1 MLDESSGK
9 LAGDRPEPGPPRPSP
24 PRDCDARPGPAEAPR
39 DSESKSPASAGLFRE
54 SASKKHAFAISRMR
68 RASPPPRRLYPQF
81 ARLLILATSLPSLVF
96 GAAMI
101 WQQNRDERQ
110 AVSGKAAAV
119 AATLTHELDESILA
133 QMASLHVLAGAG
145 ERHDLDWSV
154 ELGQLQ
160 QRYPTMLTLIA
171 TDERGVIVGGAP
183 LQRAAKAIGNS
194 VADRDYFRIPARDG
208 LDYVSNAFIGR
219 GIGTDPLVVLSVPW
233 HRADGF
239 AGVIEASLDPARLY
253 GDVGHGDYQT
263 VLVDREGRVIHA
275 SAAMGLG
282 FLQRAADSHFAA
294 ALAPHVD
301 NAVRSGLAAMPDGD
315 TAIVAHSATADGWD
329 LYVVVPEAQVRDGIR
344 SQAWFM
350 AQLLLLALLGA
361 VLVFSWYARLL
372 GAASSVLLQRLRGLA
387 SGRVPA
393 DLAQRERE
401 HMPEELSPVFEAI
414 VDLSSQLTHAHDE
427 LRQTLARREDEVAQR
442 TAELREALRELDRV
456 ARTDPLTGA
465 LNRRGRDE
473 FLHTLAQTAAAVSSI
488 GVLLLD
494 VDHFKAYNDRYGH
507 RAGDDALCSVV
518 AAIGMHIRADID
530 AVVRTG
536 GEEFCV
542 LLPGAGAAR
551 ASQVAS
557 RIIQQLIQYGIEHR
571 DSELGRLTCSVGIA
585 VAYHPTRMDEAMDA
599 ADQALYRAKR
609 RGRNRCCN

>member
-1 MLDESSGK
+1 MRDESSGK
-9 LAGDRPEPGPPRPSP
+9 LADDGPEPGPPRPPS
-24 PRDCDARPGPAEAPR
+24 RDHDARPGPAQASS
-39 DSESKSPASAGLFRE
+39 DSESKSPAPAGLFRE
-54 SASKKHAFAISRMR
+54 RASKKHAFAIARMR
-68 RASPPPRRLYPQF
+68 RASPPPRSLYPQF

-101 WQQNRDERQ
+101 WQQNRGNQQVVSSQ
-110 AVSGKAAAV
+110 AATV

-133 QMASLHVLAGAG
+133 QLASLHVLAGAG
-145 ERHDLDWSV
+145 ERHDLDWGL
-154 ELGQLQ
+154 ELSGLQ
-160 QRYPTMLTLIA
+160 QRYPSMRTLIA
-171 TDERGVIVGGAP
+171 TDERGAIVGGAP
-183 LQRAAKAIGNS
+183 VQRASRAIGNS
-194 VADRDYFRIPARDG
+194 VADRDYFRLPARTG
-208 LDYVSNAFIGR
+208 RDYISNAFVGR

-233 HRADGF
+233 HRAGRF
-239 AGVIEASLDPARLY
+239 AGVVEASLDPARLY
-253 GDVGHGDYQT
+253 DEAGHGDYQT
-263 VLVDREGRVIHA
+263 VLLDREGRVIHA
-275 SAAMGLG
+275 TAAMGLR

-294 ALAPHVD
+294 ALAPHTD
-301 NAVRSGLAAMPDGD
+301 TAVRGGLAAMPNGD
-315 TAIVAHSATADGWD
+315 AAIVAHSPTSGGWD
-329 LYVVVPEAQVRDGIR
+329 LYVVVPEAQVRQGIR
-344 SQAWFM
+344 SQALFM
-350 AQLLLLALLGA
+350 AELLLLAVLGA

-372 GAASSVLLQRLRGLA
+372 GAASSVLLLRLRSLA

-393 DLAQRERE
+393 DLARRERE
-401 HMPEELSPVFEAI
+401 HMPEELAPVFEAI
-414 VDLSSQLTHAHDE
+414 VELSLQLNHAHDE

-442 TAELREALRELDRV
+442 TAQLREALRELDRL

-473 FLHTLAQTAAAVSSI
+473 FLQTLAQTAAAVSSI

-507 RAGDDALCSVV
+507 RAGDNALRSMVDAIR
-518 AAIGMHIRADID
+518 AHIRADTD

-557 RIIQQLIQYGIEHR
+557 RIIQQLIQQGIEHR

-585 VAYHPTRMDEAMDA
+585 VAYHPTRMDEAMDT

>member
-1 MLDESSGK
+1 MQDEPSGK
-9 LAGDRPEPGPPRPSP
+9 LADDRPEPGPPRPSP
-24 PRDCDARPGPAEAPR
+24 PRDCDARSGPVEAPR
-39 DSESKSPASAGLFRE
+39 DSESKSPAPAGLFRE
-54 SASKKHAFAISRMR
+54 SARKKHAFAIARMR
-68 RASPPPRRLYPQF
+68 RESPPPRRLYPQF
-81 ARLLILATSLPSLVF
+81 ARVLILATCLPSLLF

-101 WQQNRDERQ
+101 WQQNRSKQQVVSDQ
-110 AVSGKAAAV
+110 AATV
-119 AATLTHELDESILA
+119 AATLTHELDKSILA

-145 ERHDLDWSV
+145 ERHALDWSL
-154 ELGQLQ
+154 ELGELQ
-160 QRYPTMLTLIA
+160 QRYPSMLTLIA

-183 LQRAAKAIGNS
+183 VERASKAIGTR
-194 VADRDYFRIPARDG
+194 VADRDYFRVPARDG
-208 LDYVSNAFIGR
+208 RDYISNAFIGR
-219 GIGTDPLVVLSVPW
+219 GIGTDPLVVVSVPAY
-233 HRADGF
+233 RAGGF

-253 GDVGHGDYQT
+253 DEAGHGDYQT
-263 VLVDREGRVIHA
+263 VLLDREGRVIHA
-275 SAAMGLG
+275 TAAMGLR
-282 FLQRAADSHFAA
+282 FLQRAADSHFTA
-294 ALAPHVD
+294 ALVPRA
-301 NAVRSGLAAMPDGD
+301 NTAVRRGVAAMPNGD
-315 TAIVAHSATADGWD
+315 AAIVAHSATAGGWD
-329 LYVVVPEAQVRDGIR
+329 LYVVVPEAQVREGIR
-344 SQAWFM
+344 SQALFM
-350 AQLLLLALLGA
+350 AELLLLAVLGA
-361 VLVFSWYARLL
+361 VLVFSWYAREL
-372 GAASSVLLQRLRGLA
+372 GAASSVLLRRLRSLA
-387 SGRVPA
+387 SGGVPA
-393 DLAQRERE
+393 ELARRERE

-414 VDLSSQLTHAHDE
+414 VELSSQLHHAHDE

-442 TAELREALRELDRV
+442 TSELREALRELDRV

-473 FLHTLAQTAAAVSSI
+473 FLQILSQTAETVSSI

-507 RAGDDALCSVV
+507 RAGDDALCGMV
-518 AAIGMHIRADID
+518 AAIRTHVRADTD

-557 RIIQQLIQYGIEHR
+557 RIIQELIQYDIEHR

-585 VAYHPTRMDEAMDA
+585 VAYHPARMDEAMDA